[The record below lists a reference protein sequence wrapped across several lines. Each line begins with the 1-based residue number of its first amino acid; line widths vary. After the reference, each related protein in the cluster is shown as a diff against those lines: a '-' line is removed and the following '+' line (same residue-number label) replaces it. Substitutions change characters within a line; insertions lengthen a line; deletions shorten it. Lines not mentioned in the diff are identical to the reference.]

1 MKLQEIAEEIQED
14 LEEGK
19 LNFIIYKVGRQ
30 WKYEKYDS
38 YDDNINEDAQKRYFA
53 ITNRIDD
60 EAIIV
65 NGKKDFDFYDSKYIQ
80 NQIKYLIKKI
90 NRK

>member
-1 MKLQEIAEEIQED
+1 MKLQEIAEEIQQD

-80 NQIKYLIKKI
+80 NQIKDLIKKI

>member
-1 MKLQEIAEEIQED
+1 MKLQEIAEEIQQD

-38 YDDNINEDAQKRYFA
+38 SNDNINEDAEKRYFT
-53 ITNRIDD
+53 IKNRIDD
-60 EAIIV
+60 EAIII
-65 NGKKDFDFYDSKYIQ
+65 NGKKDFDFYDIKYIQ
-80 NQIKYLIKKI
+80 NQIKDLIKSNK
-90 NRK
+90 K

>member
-1 MKLQEIAEEIQED
+1 MKLQEIAEEIQQD

>member
-1 MKLQEIAEEIQED
+1 MRLQELVEEIQQD

-19 LNFIIYKVGRQ
+19 LNFIIYQEGRQ

-38 YDDNINEDAQKRYFA
+38 YGDKINEEAEKRYFT
-53 ITNRIDD
+53 IKYRIDD

-65 NGKKDFDFYDSKYIQ
+65 NGKKDFISYDLKYIQ
-80 NQIKYLIKKI
+80 KRIKDLI
-90 NRK
+90 RG